1 MMAVRHLQRG
11 YPLAALLEGF
21 AAAAAQPDLAVTGLA
36 TDSRQVRPGD
46 LFLAVAGQQ
55 HHGLDHARDAVA
67 AGAVA
72 VLWEPQAGHPELEEM
87 AAAIAVPAIA
97 MPGLRLR
104 LGLIAS
110 RFYGAPSRDL
120 FVVGVT
126 GTDGKTSCS
135 HFLAEAFSEPGC
147 PGALLGTLGYGP
159 FGQLKPATHTTPDAL
174 VIQRELAELRAAGLR
189 RVAMEASSH
198 GLHQGRVI
206 GVNFDVAV
214 FTNLSRDHLDYH
226 GDLAAYG
233 AAKRLLFQAPDLQAA
248 VINGG
253 DPFGRELLG
262 QLSSG
267 LRAIAYGLEEE
278 LAGLQGV
285 EQVSGHALRLD
296 DHGLSLRVRSPW
308 GEGELRAGLLGAFN
322 ASNLLAVLAVLGI
335 AGMPLQEILAR
346 LSRVHTVPGRMER
359 FGGGAG
365 QALVVVDYAHT
376 PRALEQVLL
385 ALRGHCRGTLY
396 CVFGAG
402 GDRDRGKRPLMGAVA
417 ERLADRVLLTNDNPR
432 SEAPEAILAEI
443 RAGMTRPDV
452 ATLVP
457 DRALA
462 IRQAIAQASPGDLV
476 LVAGKGHEEYQQIG
490 AERRPFSDRAQ
501 VLAALAGGAA

>member
-1 MMAVRHLQRG
+1 MMALPTRHTG
-11 YPLAALLEGF
+11 YPLRALLEGWG
-21 AAAAAQPDLAVTGLA
+21 AVELDLCVAGLA
-36 TDSRQVRPGD
+36 TDSRRVRPGD
-46 LFLAVAGQQ
+46 LFLAVAGEQ

-72 VLWEPQAGHPELEEM
+72 VVWEPRAERADLEEM
-87 AAAIAVPAIA
+87 AAALAVPAMA
-97 MPGLRLR
+97 LPELRAR

-126 GTDGKTSCS
+126 GTDGKTSCT
-135 HFLAEAFSEPGC
+135 HFLAEAFAESGC

-159 FGQLKPATHTTPDAL
+159 FGRLKPATHTTPDAL
-174 VIQRELAELRAAGLR
+174 VIQRELAELRDAGLR
-189 RVAMEASSH
+189 RVAMEVSSH

-226 GDLAAYG
+226 GDLTAYG
-233 AAKRLLFQAPDLQAA
+233 NAKRLLFQAPDLQAA

-262 QLSSG
+262 QLSAG
-267 LRAIAYGLEEE
+267 LRTVAYGLEEE

-285 EQVSGHALRLD
+285 ERVSGHDLQLGAS
-296 DHGLSLRVRSPW
+296 GLSLRVRSPW
-308 GEGELRAGLLGAFN
+308 GEGELRAGLLGGFN

-335 AGMPLQEILAR
+335 AGMPLEEMLTR

-359 FGGGAG
+359 FGGGAD
-365 QALVVVDYAHT
+365 QPLVVVDYAHT

-385 ALRGHCRGTLY
+385 ALRGHCRGTLW

-432 SEAPEAILAEI
+432 SEAADVILEEIQAGMARPEAV
-443 RAGMTRPDV
+443 RVM
-452 ATLVP
+452 P
-457 DRALA
+457 DRAAA
-462 IRQAIAQASPGDLV
+462 IHYAVGQAGPGDLV
-476 LVAGKGHEEYQQIG
+476 LVAGKGHEDFQQIG

>member
-1 MMAVRHLQRG
+1 MMALRTQHIG
-11 YPLAALLEGF
+11 FPLVALLEGLC
-21 AAAAAQPDLAVTGLA
+21 AVEADIRVTGLA

-55 HHGLDHARDAVA
+55 HHGLDHAATAVA

-72 VLWEPQAGHPELEEM
+72 VLWEPLAERPELAD
-87 AAAIAVPAIA
+87 AAATLAVPAMA
-97 MPGLRLR
+97 VPGLRQR

-110 RFYGAPSRDL
+110 RYYGAPSRDL

-174 VIQRELAELRAAGLR
+174 VIQRELAELRDAGLR
-189 RVAMEASSH
+189 RVAMEVSSH
-198 GLHQGRVI
+198 GLHQGRVN

-226 GDLAAYG
+226 GDLVAYG
-233 AAKRLLFQAPDLQAA
+233 KAKRLLFQAPGLQAA

-267 LRAIAYGLEEE
+267 LRTIAYGLEEE
-278 LAGLQGV
+278 LAGLPDV
-285 EQVSGHALRLD
+285 ERVSGHDLRLGAS
-296 DHGLSLRVRSPW
+296 GLSLRVRSPW
-308 GEGELRAGLLGAFN
+308 GEGELRAGLLGGFN
-322 ASNLLAVLAVLGI
+322 AGNLLAVLAVLGI
-335 AGMPLQEILAR
+335 AGMHLEEILAR
-346 LSRVHTVPGRMER
+346 LSRIHTVPGRMER
-359 FGGGAG
+359 FGGGSA
-365 QALVVVDYAHT
+365 QPLVVVDYAHT

-385 ALRGHCRGTLY
+385 ALRGHCEGRLW

-417 ERLADRVLLTNDNPR
+417 ERLADEVLLTNDNPR
-432 SEAPEAILAEI
+432 SEAPEAILREI
-443 RAGMTRPDV
+443 QAGMR
-452 ATLVP
+452 VP
-457 DRALA
+457 ERARVIADRAEA
-462 IRQAIAQASPGDLV
+462 IQQAIAEAEPGDLV
-476 LVAGKGHEEYQQIG
+476 LVAGKGHEDYQQIG
-490 AERRPFSDRAQ
+490 SARRPFSDRAQ